1 MKAFPNPNNTMQEGM
16 DLRDWFAGMAMQG
29 IIMDGSLNS
38 VEFAAKAPLGSE
50 ISKLAYQIADAM
62 ILTKEV
68 KPKLPRLEDLNLTQ
82 RIRNVL
88 RVANIH
94 TVEDLLKQ
102 QRFLYRE
109 PNIGRVSLI
118 HLKMELLKYGIEFD
132 FTPAPRQMELL

>member
-29 IIMDGSLNS
+29 IIMEGGLSTYCNQ
-38 VEFAAKAPLGSE
+38 V
-50 ISKLAYQIADAM
+50 SKMAYQFADAM
-62 ILTKEV
+62 ITTKEA

-88 RVANIH
+88 RMANIH
-94 TVEDLLKQ
+94 TIEDLLKQ
-102 QRFLYRE
+102 QRFLYKE

-118 HLKMELLKYGIEFD
+118 HLKIELLKYGIESD